1 LRSCIGER
9 LHRGR
14 RVRVWGWDMGSWARV
29 GCARVGALWRGWR
42 EPTGPALWFG
52 EGAGISTHV
61 HAYTPP
67 SQPWGSRPLQTLQ
80 SSLLAPSRTNTRVAA
95 RYNVP
100 PRHNLWI
107 HLICRLLSS
116 HASKQPLCS
125 NCPSSEYVNCTKC
138 LLAVVHFTSLSP
150 VRHADGVGLGLRSES
165 FT

>member
-1 LRSCIGER
+1 
-9 LHRGR
+9 
-14 RVRVWGWDMGSWARV
+14 VRVWGWDMGSWARV

-42 EPTGPALWFG
+42 EPTGPTLWFG

-80 SSLLAPSRTNTRVAA
+80 SSLLASSRTSTRVAA
-95 RYNVP
+95 RSKVP
-100 PRHNLWI
+100 PRHNFSDR
-107 HLICRLLSS
+107 LICRLLSS
-116 HASKQPLCS
+116 HAPKQPLCS
-125 NCPSSEYVNCTKC
+125 NCPSLECVNRTKC

-150 VRHADGVGLGLRSES
+150 VRHAVGVGLGLRSEP